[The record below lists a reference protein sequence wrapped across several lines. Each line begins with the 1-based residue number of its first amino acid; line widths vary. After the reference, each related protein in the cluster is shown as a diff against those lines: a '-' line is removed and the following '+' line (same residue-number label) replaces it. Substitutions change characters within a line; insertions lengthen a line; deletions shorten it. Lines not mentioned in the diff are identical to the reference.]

1 MLEKLRA
8 YYREALIEHGHVSK
22 QEEYE
27 WFATDHGELFGIKK
41 EALTVKEREL
51 LATLFTSH
59 QPMPAW
65 MSEQQRAWHRF
76 LIQNDKQA
84 FEQLPCSAHTRF
96 IYFYIQK
103 GTVDAHDFIEAI
115 QSLFPYDVTMIS
127 ETEQHFI
134 VIEQQEESVA
144 STLPELIDTLCSDFY
159 IQLRAYIGQ
168 KCPHVV
174 ELVHIFAA
182 EKRYFQIGIK
192 HKPEQRVYC
201 IEDVLPL
208 LLINNEDITYATT
221 FLQAIKQDADM
232 MKTMKTFFECNL
244 NVSLAAKKLHM
255 HRNSLQY
262 RIDKLIEKTGIDI
275 KQFKGALTVYLAI
288 LLYERH

>member
-1 MLEKLRA
+1 MLKKLRA
-8 YYREALIEHGHVSK
+8 YYQEALVEHAHVSE
-22 QEEYE
+22 QHEYE
-27 WFATDHGELFGIKK
+27 WFVTEQGELFGIKK

-51 LATLFTSH
+51 LATLFA
-59 QPMPAW
+59 PRKLMPPW
-65 MSEQQRAWHRF
+65 MTEHERAWYRF
-76 LIQNDKQA
+76 LIQNDKQT
-84 FEQLPCSAHTRF
+84 FEQLPSSTYTRF

-103 GTVDAHDFIEAI
+103 GTVDAHDFMEAI
-115 QSLFPYDVTMIS
+115 QSLFPYDVTIIS
-127 ETEQHFI
+127 ETEQCFI

-144 STLPELIDTLCSDFY
+144 STLSELIDTLCSDFY

-168 KCPHVV
+168 KCPHTV
-174 ELVHIFAA
+174 ELAHMFLA
-182 EKRYFQIGIK
+182 EKRYFQVAIT

-201 IEDVLPL
+201 IEDVFPL
-208 LLINNEDITYATT
+208 LLINNEDITYAMT
-221 FLQAIKQDADM
+221 FLQPIKQDPDIV
-232 MKTMKTFFECNL
+232 KTMKTFFECNL